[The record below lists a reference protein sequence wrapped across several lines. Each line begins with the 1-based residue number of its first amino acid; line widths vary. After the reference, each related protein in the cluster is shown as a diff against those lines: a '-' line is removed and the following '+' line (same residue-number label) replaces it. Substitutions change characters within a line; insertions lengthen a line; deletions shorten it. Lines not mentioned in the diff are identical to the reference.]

1 MNIYQ
6 KIAINISK
14 FIDELNNDE
23 IFKKEN
29 PDISAKE
36 YVSIHTGIKIKRLNN
51 IIKGIAKTR
60 IYEVYRIAVV
70 LGIEITDIITDEVI
84 NKKYENKKKNLTDLL
99 DKQVYK
105 KDIIYLLKILSE
117 EDLFIPF
124 NNNHLIELYTSD
136 NKIYIPLFTSIKQT
150 SGLIYTRLD
159 KVKLEIVIKDI
170 FSLGKY
176 YAISINPFTNDFILN
191 KKLIYIIDNLIIN
204 KR

>member
-1 MNIYQ
+1 M
-6 KIAINISK
+6 KI
-14 FIDELNNDE
+14 
-23 IFKKEN
+23 
-29 PDISAKE
+29 
-36 YVSIHTGIKIKRLNN
+36 
-51 IIKGIAKTR
+51 
-60 IYEVYRIAVV
+60 
-70 LGIEITDIITDEVI
+70 I
-84 NKKYENKKKNLTDLL
+84 NKKINLTDLL

-136 NKIYIPLFTSIKQT
+136 DKIYIPLFTSIKQT

-176 YAISINPFTNDFILN
+176 YAISINPFTNDFIKAAENLSVSRS
-191 KKLIYIIDNLIIN
+191 LYSFARIAVPSSPTYPVTMMSIPGRTADDGVSTFLSASPIAVILIIIFLTA
-204 KR
+204 RLT